1 MKKKPKLISKKSP
14 NPMGSSSPSKYS
26 VETKNIYPCKAGVRC
41 DRPLAPD
48 PVHHV
53 EVAHLV
59 LRCSSNVGCPK

>member
-1 MKKKPKLISKKSP
+1 ME
-14 NPMGSSSPSKYS
+14 SSSPAKYS
-26 VETKNIYPCKAGVRC
+26 VETKNIYPGKAGVWC